1 MITLIAAIGERG
13 EIGYNN
19 QLLWHNPLDLAH
31 FKQYTMGKTVVMGRK
46 TFDSIGKRPL
56 PGRRNIVITG
66 GGYDTAAG
74 LITTPNVESALMFEH
89 ECDELVIIGGSS
101 VYAQTIGM
109 ADRLVIT
116 HVPGT
121 YTADTYFPVIGES
134 LWRKAGHTALGDTG
148 AIVIVYERVH
158 ETT

>member
-13 EIGYNN
+13 EIGYENK
-19 QLLWHNPLDLAH
+19 LLWHIPLDLAH
-31 FKQYTMGKTVVMGRK
+31 FKQYTLGKTVVMGRK
-46 TFDSIGKRPL
+46 TFDSIGRRPL

-66 GGYDTAAG
+66 GKCDIVAD
-74 LITTPNVESALMFEH
+74 LITTPSIESALMLEQ
-89 ECDELVIIGGSS
+89 ECEELVIMGGSS
-101 VYAQTIGM
+101 IYAQTIDV

-116 HVPGT
+116 HVPGV
-121 YTADTYFPVIGES
+121 YTADAYFPIIGGDI
-134 LWRKAGHTALGDTG
+134 WRMAEHTALGDTG

>member
-13 EIGYNN
+13 EIGYKNE
-19 QLLWHNPLDLAH
+19 LLWHIPLDLAH
-31 FKQYTMGKTVVMGRK
+31 FKQYTLGKTVVMGRK

-66 GGYDTAAG
+66 GGYDTVAG

-134 LWRKAGHTALGDTG
+134 LWRKAGHTA
-148 AIVIVYERVH
+148 
-158 ETT
+158 

>member
-13 EIGYNN
+13 EIGYKNE
-19 QLLWHNPLDLAH
+19 LLWHIPLDLAH
-31 FKQYTMGKTVVMGRK
+31 FKQYTLGKTVVMGRK

-66 GGYDTAAG
+66 GKYDTVEG
-74 LITTPNVESALMFEH
+74 LITTPSIESALMFEQ
-89 ECDELVIIGGSS
+89 ECEELVIIGGSS
-101 VYAQTIGM
+101 IYAQTIDV

-116 HVPGT
+116 HVPGA
-121 YTADTYFPVIGES
+121 YTADAYFPIIGS
-134 LWRKAGHTALGDTG
+134 DFWQRAKHTVLGDTG